1 MRILI
6 VEDEDKVAGLI
17 KKGLEEEGYAADVA
31 SDGEVG
37 LSMMQMNVY
46 DAAILDLMM
55 PKMDGMELIK
65 RVRAAKI
72 NVPVLMLTARDTLDD
87 KIVGLDAGADD
98 YLTKPFAFEELLAR
112 VRSLLRRGRT
122 EIAVLKAGGLT
133 LDPATRKVKRD
144 GAEITLTAKEFSLL
158 EYMMRNPGRPL
169 SRTNLSEHVWDIN
182 FDRSTN
188 VVDVYI
194 NFLRNKVD
202 KGYDIKLIH
211 TVRGVG
217 YMIKE

>member
-1 MRILI
+1 MRILV
-6 VEDEDKVAGLI
+6 VEDEAKVAGFI
-17 KKGLEEEGYAADVA
+17 KRGLEEESYAVDVA
-31 SDGEVG
+31 MDGEQG
-37 LSMMQMNVY
+37 SDMITMNVY
-46 DAAILDLMM
+46 DAVILDLML
-55 PKMDGMELIK
+55 PKKTGIEVIK
-65 RVRAAKI
+65 EIRSKKV

-112 VRSLLRRGRT
+112 LRSLLRRGRA
-122 EIAVLKAGGLT
+122 EITMLKIADLA
-133 LDPATRKVKRD
+133 LDPATRKVKRGD
-144 GAEITLTAKEFSLL
+144 VELFLTAKEYSLL

-169 SRTNLSEHVWDIN
+169 SRTTLSEHVWDIN

-202 KGYDIKLIH
+202 KGFGKKLIQ

>member
-6 VEDEDKVAGLI
+6 VEDEAKVASLI

-31 SDGEVG
+31 SDGEEG
-37 LSMMQMNVY
+37 LSMLQMNVY
-46 DAAILDLMM
+46 DAAVLDLML
-55 PKMDGMELIK
+55 PKLDGIELIK
-65 RVRAAKI
+65 RVRAKSMNI
-72 NVPVLMLTARDTLDD
+72 PVLMLTARDTLDD
-87 KIVGLDAGADD
+87 KVVGLDAGADD

-112 VRSLLRRGRT
+112 VRSLLRRGRA
-122 EIAVLKAGGLT
+122 EITVLKVDGLT

-144 GAEITLTAKEFSLL
+144 GSDIILTAKEFSLL

-202 KGYDIKLIH
+202 KGFEKKLIH

>member
-1 MRILI
+1 MRILV
-6 VEDEDKVAGLI
+6 VEDEAKVAGFI
-17 KKGLEEEGYAADVA
+17 KRGLEEESYAVDVA
-31 SDGEVG
+31 MDGEQG
-37 LSMMQMNVY
+37 ADMITMNVY
-46 DAAILDLMM
+46 DAVILDLML
-55 PKMDGMELIK
+55 PKKTGIEVIKELRSK
-65 RVRAAKI
+65 KV

-112 VRSLLRRGRT
+112 LRSLLRRGRA
-122 EIAVLKAGGLT
+122 EITMLKIADLA
-133 LDPATRKVKRD
+133 LDPATRKVKRGD
-144 GAEITLTAKEFSLL
+144 VELYLTAKEYSLL

-169 SRTNLSEHVWDIN
+169 SRTTLSEHVWDIN

-202 KGYDIKLIH
+202 KGFGKKLIQ

>member
-1 MRILI
+1 
-6 VEDEDKVAGLI
+6 KVAGFI
-17 KKGLEEEGYAADVA
+17 KRGLEEESYAVDVA
-31 SDGEVG
+31 MDGEQG
-37 LSMMQMNVY
+37 SDMITMNVY
-46 DAAILDLMM
+46 DAVILDLML
-55 PKMDGMELIK
+55 PKKTGIEVIK
-65 RVRAAKI
+65 EIRSKKV

-112 VRSLLRRGRT
+112 LRSLLRRGRA
-122 EIAVLKAGGLT
+122 EITMLKIADLA
-133 LDPATRKVKRD
+133 LDPATRKVKRGD
-144 GAEITLTAKEFSLL
+144 VELFLTAKEYSLL

-169 SRTNLSEHVWDIN
+169 SRTTLSEHVWDIN

-202 KGYDIKLIH
+202 KGFGKKLIQ